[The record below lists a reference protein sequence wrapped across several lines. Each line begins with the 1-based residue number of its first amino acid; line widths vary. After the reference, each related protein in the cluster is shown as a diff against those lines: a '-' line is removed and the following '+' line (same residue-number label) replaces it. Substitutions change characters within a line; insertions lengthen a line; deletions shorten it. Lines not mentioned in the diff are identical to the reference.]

1 MSAPTPAIPTQPEF
15 SRARTNYSVALL
27 IVVYTFAF
35 IDRNIVNVL
44 LQPIA
49 EEFDLSDTQLGFFG
63 GTAFGIFYA
72 ILGVPIARIADRVP
86 RKRIIALA
94 LAFWSAF
101 TALQAAATGFLSLAI
116 ARVMVGVGEAGCS
129 PPAHSIVSDMNEPS
143 RRARALA
150 IYAFGIPIGGSL
162 GVLIG
167 SVMRAEF
174 GWREALLVV
183 GIPGLVLSV
192 IVMLTLPEP
201 TRGYWEGGVAGRKQ
215 GPQERLR
222 DVFRFLAKLPSF
234 WHLAFAGALHA
245 FYGYGAASFNPV
257 FFERSHQM
265 SPLEYGYIASAIGLT
280 TGVLGTYLGGWLGD
294 RYGAK
299 DVRSYPL
306 VPGIGSVLT
315 VPVVFAVYLAPN
327 PEFALSIS
335 LLSSLAS
342 GLYLGPTFAMTQAIV
357 PVRMRA
363 QAAAI
368 MLLVLNLIGLGLGPQ
383 FVGVLSDLLK
393 PSLGI
398 ESVRWALLSTIV
410 IGAGWS
416 AVHYWFAARTLG
428 RDLEAQKA
436 IA

>member
-1 MSAPTPAIPTQPEF
+1 MSAPTPTIPTQPEF

-101 TALQAAATGFLSLAI
+101 TALQAAATGFLTLAI

-150 IYAFGIPIGGSL
+150 IYAFGIPIGGAL

-167 SVMRAEF
+167 SVMRSAF

-183 GIPGLVLSV
+183 GVPGLVLSL

-201 TRGYWEGGVAGRKQ
+201 TRGYWEGGSAARRQV
-215 GPQERLR
+215 PQERIR

-257 FFERSHQM
+257 FFERSHHM

-299 DVRSYPL
+299 NVRSYPL

-393 PSLGI
+393 PSFGV
-398 ESVRWALLSTIV
+398 ESVRWALLSTIS

-416 AVHYWFAARTLG
+416 AIHYWFAAKTLG